1 MKKIFLKKN
10 GFTLI
15 ELLIVISI
23 IGVLASLLMAN
34 FIGVRQRARDAQRK
48 ADLRQMQAALELY
61 RADIGTYPY
70 SELSVILPSGVCLD
84 EDLEDEDCN
93 NTVYMQEIPK
103 DPMGDDQSYNSGD
116 YCYDDLGTS
125 GARYY
130 ILSCLEN
137 SNDSQ
142 GTLSDDLPTDMVDCS
157 PSDCSSGFF
166 YLVKNP

>member
-1 MKKIFLKKN
+1 MKKLIFKKR

-48 ADLRQMQAALELY
+48 ADLRQLQASLELY
-61 RADIGTYPY
+61 RADIGSYPATE
-70 SELSVILPSGVCLD
+70 SFIAGSCLGYP
-84 EDLEDEDCN
+84 DCN
-93 NTVYMQEIPK
+93 EETSTIYMQQIPK
-103 DPMGDDQSYNSGD
+103 DPMGDSQSYNSGD
-116 YCYDDLGTS
+116 YCYDDLDSVGTK
-125 GARYY
+125 YY
-130 ILSCLEN
+130 ILACLEN

-142 GTLSDDLPTDMVDCS
+142 ATSSDELPDDMVDCLATS
-157 PSDCSSGFF
+157 CSSGYF

>member
-1 MKKIFLKKN
+1 MKKIILKKR

-15 ELLIVISI
+15 ELLIVIAI

-48 ADLRQMQAALELY
+48 ADLRQIQASLELY

-70 SELSVILPSGVCLD
+70 SELTTILPSGICLD
-84 EDLEDEDCN
+84 ENLEDENCN

-103 DPMGDDQSYNSGD
+103 DPMGEGQSYNSGD

-125 GARYY
+125 GSRYY
-130 ILSCLEN
+130 ILTCLEN
-137 SNDSQ
+137 GNDSQ
-142 GTLSDDLPTDMVDCS
+142 GTAVDDLPTDMVDCS
-157 PSDCSSGFF
+157 PSDCASNFF